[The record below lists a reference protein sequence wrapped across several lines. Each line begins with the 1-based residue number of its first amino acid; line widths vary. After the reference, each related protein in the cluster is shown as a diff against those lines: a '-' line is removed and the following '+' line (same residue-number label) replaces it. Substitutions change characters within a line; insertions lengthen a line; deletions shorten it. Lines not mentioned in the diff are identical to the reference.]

1 MRALAM
7 NTTSTDGFGRRLKR
21 RIKWPLIVVV
31 ASLPD
36 PVQTLLFN
44 PRIRKF
50 ARHVP
55 VLKVVYTGCY
65 RTHPIDKALGTDTGG
80 IEPPEA
86 IYREDEKGGNF
97 RYMGSQPSMV
107 RCALQQ
113 LGDLR
118 DHAFIDIGCG
128 KGRPMIVATEFPFR
142 EVIGY
147 DLAERLVDIANRNA
161 QIVAHRFPERAL
173 MRAYA
178 ADALELDF
186 PPGKLVVYL
195 YNPFGAQTVARL
207 LAKLVA
213 AHERGSIE
221 AFSVIY
227 LHPICAHVFDSS
239 PLLVRHYSATVSC
252 AEDEIGYGEGTT
264 QVVSIWKTKPRS

>member
-1 MRALAM
+1 MGTM
-7 NTTSTDGFGRRLKR
+7 VIGSVKKRLKQ
-21 RIKWPLIVVV
+21 RIKWPLIRVG

-36 PVQTLLFN
+36 PIQTMLFI
-44 PRIRKF
+44 PHIRKF

-161 QIVAHRFPERAL
+161 QIVAHRFP
-173 MRAYA
+173 
-178 ADALELDF
+178 
-186 PPGKLVVYL
+186 
-195 YNPFGAQTVARL
+195 
-207 LAKLVA
+207 
-213 AHERGSIE
+213 
-221 AFSVIY
+221 
-227 LHPICAHVFDSS
+227 
-239 PLLVRHYSATVSC
+239 
-252 AEDEIGYGEGTT
+252 
-264 QVVSIWKTKPRS
+264 